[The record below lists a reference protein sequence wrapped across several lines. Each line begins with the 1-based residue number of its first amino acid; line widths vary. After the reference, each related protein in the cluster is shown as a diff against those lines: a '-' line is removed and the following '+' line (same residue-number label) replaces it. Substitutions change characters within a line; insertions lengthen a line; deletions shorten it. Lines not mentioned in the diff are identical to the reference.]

1 METNIGSSGYK
12 IDIAIVN
19 PDNPSEYL
27 LGILTDGLT
36 YRAAKTAKDR
46 ELNQAGVLK
55 MLGWNIY
62 KLWSLDW
69 WDNPQ
74 KVLEDIEKVIKQL
87 PDPGTETTPA
97 SQLTA
102 SIKSPVATEQKR
114 EQYASIKLQDMQQ
127 PTTQQITQQ
136 ILEPVSSA
144 QPYRVCELTPTNLQN
159 SDALFDYRL
168 KEKITVQIT
177 QVLETEAPISH
188 ALLSKRI
195 LNAWGISRLG
205 VRLNNYLTAKYNK
218 MEIKYTQQNGTK
230 FYWTNEQDPQKH
242 STYRTPPTDDFK
254 RNAED
259 IAKEEIACAIK
270 DVLTNQI
277 SLPEADLI
285 REVAKA
291 FGYTRLGGNVEQS
304 MRTGIDHSLS
314 NADIIN
320 NNDRLI
326 LS

>member
-242 STYRTPPTDDFK
+242 STYKNPAHRRLQTKCRRHCQRRNCLRHKGRPYQPNKSPRSRPHQRSCQSLWLYPLGRKCRTVDAHRYRSFPFQCRHHK
-254 RNAED
+254 
-259 IAKEEIACAIK
+259 
-270 DVLTNQI
+270 
-277 SLPEADLI
+277 
-285 REVAKA
+285 
-291 FGYTRLGGNVEQS
+291 
-304 MRTGIDHSLS
+304 
-314 NADIIN
+314 
-320 NNDRLI
+320 
-326 LS
+326 